1 MALQRQPSDLKN
13 RVNTCLNR
21 LSDRDTLTVAT
32 NELESIARNLNSE
45 GFGAF
50 LTCISSTD
58 SSDKS
63 PVRRQCVRLIGV
75 LSASHGDALS
85 PHLVKM
91 LSSVLRRL
99 RDPDSAVRSACVE
112 AVSSIASEITQ
123 PPFSS
128 ILKPLIDAIMHE
140 QDINSQIGASL
151 CLAAAIEASPDP
163 EPAELKKLLPKLLK
177 LVKNDSFKAKPALLS
192 LIGSVVS
199 VGGASSKNV
208 LNSIVPITVEFLS
221 SYDWTVRKAAA
232 ETLGRLA
239 VAERELLSELKAFCI
254 TSLDNKRF
262 DKVKVVRETMNRALE
277 WWNEVPGTSDD
288 VLPQSLSKFPP
299 KDCGSGACSPTPSK
313 SSSDTARETPHPKKA
328 TRPSKSPASSSSSSI
343 TSQKN
348 NSIRFRRTKSNV
360 ISSCKLDLRKSP
372 DAKLKRTVSLA
383 SSLELDNEDEQKNQN
398 PRVQDSADTVSCS
411 SSNSE
416 LKSTLFNKPPDEKV
430 HRYGN
435 SRSSSRVVPLFEDYN
450 YNMDVPDGN
459 IDEDAPLSHKEYEN
473 FCSISKQLVQIEN
486 QQSSLLNL
494 LQGFIGSSRNGMSSL
509 EKRVNGLERLL
520 DEMQHDL
527 GITTGRISNTD
538 FTGTTCFMLPRAEFL
553 SPKFWRSSE
562 GQNSNSRISFSTG
575 SQNTTMYS
583 QPETDATTKMLNQE
597 NLMGQKQNKNLSS
610 LNHMGVTQN
619 EHNLSLHS
627 SSGRRKERI
636 ARDGE
641 TAGFCHV
648 GRLDGTSFANCIQQQ
663 T

>member
-1 MALQRQPSDLKN
+1 MSLQRQPNDLKN
-13 RVNTCLNR
+13 RVNTYLNR

-32 NELESIARNLNSE
+32 NELELIARGLNSE

-58 SSDKS
+58 SSYKS

-85 PHLVKM
+85 PHLAKM
-91 LSSVLRRL
+91 LSTVLRRL
-99 RDPDSAVRSACVE
+99 RDPDSAIRSACVE

-128 ILKPLIDAIMHE
+128 ILKPLIDAIIHE
-140 QDINSQIGASL
+140 QDNNSQIGASL

-163 EPAELKKLLPKLLK
+163 EPAELKKMLPKLMK

-208 LNSIVPITVEFLS
+208 LNSLVPITAELLS
-221 SYDWTVRKAAA
+221 SEDWTVRKAAA
-232 ETLGRLA
+232 ATLGRLA
-239 VAERELLSELKAFCI
+239 VSERELLSELKAFCI
-254 TSLDNKRF
+254 TSLDNRRF

-277 WWNEVPGTSDD
+277 WWKEVPGTSDD
-288 VLPQSLSKFPP
+288 VLPRSVSKFSP

-313 SSSDTARETPHPKKA
+313 SSSDTATETPQPKKA
-328 TRPSKSPASSSSSSI
+328 LRPSKSLASSSSSSI

-348 NSIRFRRTKSNV
+348 SSTRFRRTKSNV
-360 ISSCKLDLRKSP
+360 TSCKLDLRKSL
-372 DAKLKRTVSLA
+372 DAKVKHTVSQA
-383 SSLELDNEDEQKNQN
+383 SALEVACEEQKKNL
-398 PRVQDSADTVSCS
+398 RVQDSVDTVSCS

-416 LKSTLFNKPPDEKV
+416 VKSTVFNRPPDEKF

-435 SRSSSRVVPLFEDYN
+435 SQFGSRVVPLFEDYN
-450 YNMDVPDGN
+450 NNMDVPDEN
-459 IDEDAPLSHKEYEN
+459 INEDALLSHREYGN
-473 FCSISKQLVQIEN
+473 FCSVCKQLVQIEN
-486 QQSSLLNL
+486 QQSSLLDL
-494 LQGFIGSSRNGMSSL
+494 LQGFIGSSRNGMNSL
-509 EKRVNGLERLL
+509 EKRVNGLEILL

-527 GITTGRISNTD
+527 AITTGRIPNTD
-538 FTGTTCFMLPRAEFL
+538 FAGSTCYMPPRAEFL
-553 SPKFWRSSE
+553 CPKFWRSSE
-562 GQNSNSRISFSTG
+562 GQDSNSRISFSTG
-575 SQNTTMYS
+575 IQNTAYS
-583 QPETDATTKMLNQE
+583 QPETNVSSAKQ
-597 NLMGQKQNKNLSS
+597 MGI
-610 LNHMGVTQN
+610 TQN
-619 EHNLSLHS
+619 ECNFALRS
-627 SSGRRKERI
+627 SSDRRKERI

-648 GRLDGTSFANCIQQQ
+648 GRLNGASFANCIQQQ

>member
-13 RVNTCLNR
+13 RVNNCLNR
-21 LSDRDTLTVAT
+21 LSDRDTLAVAI
-32 NELESIARNLNSE
+32 NELESIARGLKCE
-45 GFGAF
+45 GFSTY
-50 LTCISSTD
+50 LSCISSTD

-63 PVRRQCVRLIGV
+63 PVRKQCVRLIGV
-75 LSASHGDALS
+75 LSSCHGDALS
-85 PHLVKM
+85 PHLSKM
-91 LSSVLRRL
+91 LNTVLKRL

-163 EPAELKKLLPKLLK
+163 EPVELKKVLQKLLK

-192 LIGSVVS
+192 LIGSIVS

-208 LNSIVPITVEFLS
+208 LNSLVPITAELLS
-221 SYDWTVRKAAA
+221 SEDWTVRKAAA

-239 VAERELLSELKAFCI
+239 VSERELLSELKAFCI
-254 TSLDNKRF
+254 TSLDNRRF

-277 WWNEVPGTSDD
+277 WWKEVPGTSDD
-288 VLPQSLSKFPP
+288 DVLPQSQSKFSP

-313 SSSDTARETPHPKKA
+313 SSSDTAMETPQPKKA
-328 TRPSKSPASSSSSSI
+328 IHSTKSLASSSSSSI

-348 NSIRFRRTKSNV
+348 GSIRFRRSKSNV
-360 ISSCKLDLRKSP
+360 TSSCKLDFRKSP
-372 DAKLKRTVSLA
+372 DAKAKHTVSLA
-383 SSLELDNEDEQKNQN
+383 SSLEVACEEQKCQN
-398 PRVQDSADTVSCS
+398 LRVQDPMDTVSCS
-411 SSNSE
+411 SSSSE
-416 LKSTLFNKPPDEKV
+416 VKSSPLFDRPPDKRF

-435 SRSSSRVVPLFEDYN
+435 SQLGSRVIPLFGEYN
-450 YNMDVPDGN
+450 DNMDVPDEN
-459 IDEDAPLSHKEYEN
+459 INEDAPLSHREYEN
-473 FCSISKQLVQIEN
+473 FCSVRKQLLQIEN
-486 QQSSLLNL
+486 QQSSLLDL
-494 LQGFIGSSRNGMSSL
+494 LQGFIGSSQNGMNSL

-527 GITTGRISNTD
+527 AITTGRISDTD
-538 FTGTTCFMLPRAEFL
+538 FTGSTCCMIPRAEFL

-562 GQNSNSRISFSTG
+562 GQDSNSRISFSTG
-575 SQNTTMYS
+575 SQNTAYS
-583 QPETDATTKMLNQE
+583 QTDATNR
-597 NLMGQKQNKNLSS
+597 NKNVSS
-610 LNHMGVTQN
+610 AKKMGVTRN
-619 EHNLSLHS
+619 ERDLALPS
-627 SSGRRKERI
+627 SSDRRKERI
-636 ARDGE
+636 ARDDE
-641 TAGFCHV
+641 TASFCHV
-648 GRLDGTSFANCIQQQ
+648 SRLNGASFANCIQQQ

>member
-32 NELESIARNLNSE
+32 NELESIARSLNSE

-85 PHLVKM
+85 PHLAKM
-91 LSSVLRRL
+91 LSTVLRRL

-140 QDINSQIGASL
+140 QDNNSQIGASL

-163 EPAELKKLLPKLLK
+163 EPAELKKMLSKLMK

-192 LIGSVVS
+192 LISSIVS
-199 VGGASSKNV
+199 VGGASNKNV
-208 LNSIVPITVEFLS
+208 LNSLVPITAELLS
-221 SYDWTVRKAAA
+221 SEDWTVRKAAA

-239 VAERELLSELKAFCI
+239 VSEKELLSELKAFCI
-254 TSLDNKRF
+254 TSLDSRRF

-277 WWNEVPGTSDD
+277 WWKEVPGASDD
-288 VLPQSLSKFPP
+288 VLPQLQSKFPQ
-299 KDCGSGACSPTPSK
+299 KDCVSGACSPSPSK
-313 SSSDTARETPHPKKA
+313 SSSDTATETPQPKKA
-328 TRPSKSPASSSSSSI
+328 IRSTKSLASSSSSSI

-348 NSIRFRRTKSNV
+348 SSIRFRRTKSNV
-360 ISSCKLDLRKSP
+360 TSSCKLDFRKSP
-372 DAKLKRTVSLA
+372 DAKAKHTVSQA
-383 SSLELDNEDEQKNQN
+383 SSLEVACEEQKSQN
-398 PRVQDSADTVSCS
+398 LRVQGSVDSVSCS

-416 LKSTLFNKPPDEKV
+416 VKSTLFNRPPDEKF

-435 SRSSSRVVPLFEDYN
+435 SQFGSRVIPLFEDYN
-450 YNMDVPDGN
+450 DNMDVPDEN
-459 IDEDAPLSHKEYEN
+459 INEDALLGHREYEN
-473 FCSISKQLVQIEN
+473 FCSVSKQLAHIEN
-486 QQSSLLNL
+486 QQSSLLDL
-494 LQGFIGSSRNGMSSL
+494 LQGFIGSSRNGMNSL

-520 DEMQHDL
+520 DEMQYDL
-527 GITTGRISNTD
+527 AITTGRISDTD
-538 FTGTTCFMLPRAEFL
+538 FTVSTCGMIPRAEFL
-553 SPKFWRSSE
+553 GPKFWRSPE
-562 GQNSNSRISFSTG
+562 GQNSQSRISFSTG
-575 SQNTTMYS
+575 SQDVVYS
-583 QPETDATTKMLNQE
+583 QPETYAT
-597 NLMGQKQNKNLSS
+597 KQNKNISS
-610 LNHMGVTQN
+610 AKQFSINQN
-619 EHNLSLHS
+619 EALRSF
-627 SSGRRKERI
+627 SGRRKERT

-648 GRLDGTSFANCIQQQ
+648 SRHNGTSFTNCIQQQ

>member
-32 NELESIARNLNSE
+32 NELESIARSLNSE

-58 SSDKS
+58 SSYKS

-85 PHLVKM
+85 SHLAKM
-91 LSSVLRRL
+91 LSTVLRRL

-112 AVSSIASEITQ
+112 AISSIASEITQ

-128 ILKPLIDAIMHE
+128 ILKPLIDAIIHE
-140 QDINSQIGASL
+140 QDNNSQIGASL

-163 EPAELKKLLPKLLK
+163 EPAELKKMLPKLLK

-192 LIGSVVS
+192 LIGSIVS
-199 VGGASSKNV
+199 VGGASNKNV
-208 LNSIVPITVEFLS
+208 LNSLVPITAELLS
-221 SYDWTVRKAAA
+221 SEDWTVRKAAA

-239 VAERELLSELKAFCI
+239 VSERELLSELKAFCI

-277 WWNEVPGTSDD
+277 WWKEVPGTSDD
-288 VLPQSLSKFPP
+288 VLPQSQSKFSP

-313 SSSDTARETPHPKKA
+313 SSSDTATETPQPKKA
-328 TRPSKSPASSSSSSI
+328 LRPSKSLASSSSSSI

-348 NSIRFRRTKSNV
+348 SSVRFRRTKSNV
-360 ISSCKLDLRKSP
+360 TSSCKLDLRKSL
-372 DAKLKRTVSLA
+372 DAKAKHTVSQA
-383 SSLELDNEDEQKNQN
+383 PTLEAACEEQKIENL
-398 PRVQDSADTVSCS
+398 RVQDSVDTISCS

-416 LKSTLFNKPPDEKV
+416 VKSTLFNRPPDEKG

-435 SRSSSRVVPLFEDYN
+435 SQFGSRVIPLFEDYN
-450 YNMDVPDGN
+450 NNTGVPDEN
-459 IDEDAPLSHKEYEN
+459 INEDALLSHREYEN
-473 FCSISKQLVQIEN
+473 FCSVRKQLVQIEN
-486 QQSSLLNL
+486 QQSSLLDL
-494 LQGFIGSSRNGMSSL
+494 LQGFIGSSRNGMNSL

-527 GITTGRISNTD
+527 AITTGRIPNTD
-538 FTGTTCFMLPRAEFL
+538 FTGSTCCMLPHAEFL
-553 SPKFWRSSE
+553 NPKFWRSSD
-562 GQNSNSRISFSTG
+562 GQDSNSRISLSTG
-575 SQNTTMYS
+575 SHNTAYS
-583 QPETDATTKMLNQE
+583 QPETDATTKMLKQE
-597 NLMGQKQNKNLSS
+597 FLTVQQQNKNISS
-610 LNHMGVTQN
+610 AKQMGVSHN
-619 EHNLSLHS
+619 ECNFALRS
-627 SSGRRKERI
+627 SSDRRKERV

-641 TAGFCHV
+641 TSGFCHV
-648 GRLDGTSFANCIQQQ
+648 SRLNGASFANCIQQQ

>member
-50 LTCISSTD
+50 LTCISNTD

-85 PHLVKM
+85 PHLGKM

-140 QDINSQIGASL
+140 QDNNSQIGASL

-163 EPAELKKLLPKLLK
+163 EPAELKKLLLKLLK
-177 LVKNDSFKAKPALLS
+177 LVKNDSFKAKSALLS
-192 LIGSVVS
+192 LIGSIVS

-208 LNSIVPITVEFLS
+208 LNSLVPITVEFLS
-221 SYDWTVRKAAA
+221 SDDWTVRKAAA
-232 ETLGRLA
+232 KTLGRLA

-254 TSLDNKRF
+254 TSLDNRRF
-262 DKVKVVRETMNRALE
+262 DKVKVVREMMNRALE
-277 WWNEVPGTSDD
+277 WWKEVASTSDD
-288 VLPQSLSKFPP
+288 GSQSKFAP

-313 SSSDTARETPHPKKA
+313 SSSDTARETPHRKKA

-348 NSIRFRRTKSNV
+348 NSIRFRLTKSNV

-383 SSLELDNEDEQKNQN
+383 SSLEVDDEDEQKSQN
-398 PRVQDSADTVSCS
+398 PRVQESADTVSCS

-416 LKSTLFNKPPDEKV
+416 VKSTLFNKPPDGKF

-435 SRSSSRVVPLFEDYN
+435 SRSSSRVVPLCEDYN

-459 IDEDAPLSHKEYEN
+459 INEDALLSHKEYEN

-538 FTGTTCFMLPRAEFL
+538 FTGSTCFMLPRAEFL

-562 GQNSNSRISFSTG
+562 GQNSISRISFSTG

-619 EHNLSLHS
+619 ERNLSLHS
-627 SSGRRKERI
+627 NSNRRKERI

-641 TAGFCHV
+641 SAGFCHV
-648 GRLDGTSFANCIQQQ
+648 GRLTGASFANCIQQQ